1 MFEAAAKPGI
11 RNRRRRYPKNA
22 QRAVEVHGTRK
33 VAVVRPDSVEISEI
47 RQAGR
52 VIEHIV
58 APGAEN
64 PGVGRDALDE
74 EQRAVRHVHGANVHC
89 KPFRQSP
96 MPRQVERPFRHDVAP
111 PGRFHEP
118 LVLLPSEQK
127 ASGNHALHFEQRP
140 GRSVSERLRQ
150 SGARPPQRSFV
161 RKPERDESGAGG
173 LVVLILPVAEQPDIG
188 DAPQDFQGPLP
199 DLRLELLVQS
209 LE

>member
-1 MFEAAAKPGI
+1 MLKTAAKPDI
-11 RNRRRRYPKNA
+11 RNGRGRYPNDP
-22 QRAVEVHGTRK
+22 QRAVEVRGTGK
-33 VAVVRPDSVEISEI
+33 IPAVRPCPVEIPEI

-52 VIEHIV
+52 VVEHI
-58 APGAEN
+58 ARDGPEY

-74 EQRAVRHVHGANVHC
+74 KQRAVRHVHGANVHC
-89 KPFRQSP
+89 EPFRQSP
-96 MPRQVERPFRHDVAP
+96 LPRQVERPFRHDVAP
-111 PGRFHEP
+111 PGRFHEL
-118 LVLLPSEQK
+118 LVILPTEQK

-188 DAPQDFQGPLP
+188 DAPQDFQGPFP
-199 DLRLELLVQS
+199 DLRLKLLVQS